1 MPIPF
6 LPILAT
12 AASVG
17 ATALNRQWRK
27 KEEKGRRKYERTQEL
42 DRRSYDQRM
51 WDKVNRYNH
60 PLQQMQRLKDAG
72 LNPNMI
78 YGSSPGSAVGN
89 AQSIATGK
97 QLQGQAPQYSTGN
110 PIETFM
116 NTNVQSAQTS
126 NLNADARKK
135 NMETYKL
142 GIESGISEKN
152 LQFLRDTF
160 DSRVGA
166 TVLDYELKRKSGR
179 KFVITAKIVIYTTV
193 I

>member
-1 MPIPF
+1 
-6 LPILAT
+6 
-12 AASVG
+12 
-17 ATALNRQWRK
+17 
-27 KEEKGRRKYERTQEL
+27 
-42 DRRSYDQRM
+42 M

-166 TVLDYELKRKSGR
+166 TVLDYELKSIERDVAKADSTVFGIRKA
-179 KFVITAKIVIYTTV
+179 VD
-193 I
+193 